1 MIGGLRSA
9 HRWIWLALAILL
21 PALIFFAVRAR
32 TKLPVQELPAAL
44 APAAQASD
52 DANDAHGADDADGAR

>member
-9 HRWIWLALAILL
+9 HRWIWLALAFLL

-32 TKLPVQELPAAL
+32 TVLPVQELPAAL

-52 DANDAHGADDADGAR
+52 DADDADDADGAR

>member
-21 PALIFFAVRAR
+21 PALLFLAVRAR
-32 TKLPVQELPAAL
+32 TAPPLQELPAVL
-44 APAAQASD
+44 APAAQPSD
-52 DANDAHGADDADGAR
+52 DAGDAGGAR

>member
-21 PALIFFAVRAR
+21 PALLFLAVRAR
-32 TKLPVQELPAAL
+32 TTLPLQELPPAL
-44 APAAQASD
+44 APAAQPSD
-52 DANDAHGADDADGAR
+52 DSGGAR

>member
-21 PALIFFAVRAR
+21 PALLILAVRAR
-32 TKLPVQELPAAL
+32 TSLPLQELPPAL
-44 APAAQASD
+44 APAALPSD
-52 DANDAHGADDADGAR
+52 DADDADVADDADGAR

>member
-1 MIGGLRSA
+1 MIRGLRTT

-21 PALIFFAVRAR
+21 PALLFLAVRAR
-32 TKLPVQELPAAL
+32 TALPLQELPPAL

-52 DANDAHGADDADGAR
+52 DADGAR

>member
-1 MIGGLRSA
+1 MIGRLRSA

-21 PALIFFAVRAR
+21 PALLFLAVRAR
-32 TKLPVQELPAAL
+32 TSLPLQELPAAL

-52 DANDAHGADDADGAR
+52 DADEAGGAR

>member
-21 PALIFFAVRAR
+21 PALLFLAVRAR
-32 TKLPVQELPAAL
+32 TAPPVQELPSAL
-44 APAAQASD
+44 APAALPSD
-52 DANDAHGADDADGAR
+52 DVDGAR

>member
-9 HRWIWLALAILL
+9 HRWIWLALAMLL

-32 TKLPVQELPAAL
+32 TALPVQELPAAL
-44 APAAQASD
+44 APAAQPSD
-52 DANDAHGADDADGAR
+52 DGDGAR

>member
-1 MIGGLRSA
+1 MIGSLRST

-21 PALIFFAVRAR
+21 PALLFFAVRAR
-32 TKLPVQELPAAL
+32 TALPLQELPPTL

-52 DANDAHGADDADGAR
+52 DAGGAR